1 MTVYHKLVENLN
13 VTQTN
18 DSINLVKKDCY
29 DEENDEI
36 EQKMSEHNKYIT
48 TREFNRLTVETLLK
62 D

>member
-18 DSINLVKKDCY
+18 DSSNLVKKDCD

-36 EQKMSEHNKYIT
+36 EQKMPEHNKYIT
-48 TREFNRLTVETLLK
+48 TREFNRLTVELC
-62 D
+62 